1 MADEEGNTGAMED
14 AEKRVDEFRDHIKNI
29 DKKDEDNE

>member
-14 AEKRVDEFRDHIKNI
+14 AEKRVDEFREHLKEI
-29 DKKDEDNE
+29 DKKDKE